1 LGIKDSLF
9 QTLLK
14 RKEETKGQRIN
25 PSWEILDD
33 RQNPDIPA
41 KIDQNLKICQDS
53 FFENMDA
60 PTGAKRIL
68 AYPSSLSP
76 MRMICWL
83 LIVRTPNA
91 CAETSIR

>member
-9 QTLLK
+9 QTLLE
-14 RKEETKGQRIN
+14 RKEEEKGQRIN

-68 AYPSSLSP
+68 AVLTISQDLPRYPQTGFSLG
-76 MRMICWL
+76 
-83 LIVRTPNA
+83 
-91 CAETSIR
+91 